1 VDNGGEMEDQ
11 LVVRVVVEVVDLLMD
26 LLELNIQLVME
37 LLTPEVAVVV
47 VDIMFMVQEHCQED
61 LVVLE

>member
-1 VDNGGEMEDQ
+1 MEDQ

-61 LVVLE
+61 LVALE